1 MVGLEKLK
9 SEFWDGKYKID
20 CKDEKDKS
28 KKETKQFYFDKDG
41 IGIAIKRALRDFT
54 DRTERLKTEY
64 KGQPF
69 GVDEKYNALCESSVP
84 GKKSFVERFMDY
96 FFPVPKSDN
105 QYMDETSFDQWHKEM
120 CEEFLAVIEPKYQGG
135 LKYGKAQKIVNMTFK
150 NTYCLQHN
158 GIKEDKFEKYFE
170 HCHMPLDSITLEW
183 FKRTQTWLK
192 DYCKE
197 DPSNGSCDFLCKYL
211 PESWSKME
219 DIDIVDD
226 KKKLVRYGYIT
237 IHNKIREYL
246 DDFTDKNPATKYL
259 IKACDAEI
267 KKENL
272 TALKAEFF
280 VWKYMQLELA
290 AEGVYNQFL
299 SFEDLDNT
307 ERQTKKAEYRNKT
320 INEKI
325 ADLQKKLK
333 NIEIYKVQE

>member
-1 MVGLEKLK
+1 MVDLEKLK

-120 CEEFLAVIEPKYQGG
+120 CEEFLAVIEPKYQDG

-150 NTYCLQHN
+150 NAYCLQHN

-170 HCHMPLDSITLEW
+170 HCHMPLDSIILEW
-183 FKRTQTWLK
+183 VKRTQAWLCSK
-192 DYCKE
+192 DAENNDCKKKKAE
-197 DPSNGSCDFLCKYL
+197 TLCSTRI
-211 PESWSKME
+211 PSWSKMNYE
-219 DIDIVDD
+219 ECPGFLTSDG
-226 KKKLVRYGYIT
+226 KPYYGYKDIQNA
-237 IHNKIREYL
+237 IFEYFNKYVE
-246 DDFTDKNPATKYL
+246 KNTATKH
-259 IKACDAEI
+259 
-267 KKENL
+267 
-272 TALKAEFF
+272 LKGCTPLQAEFF

-307 ERQTKKAEYRNKT
+307 EIKTKKAEYRNKT

>member
-1 MVGLEKLK
+1 MVDLEKLK
-9 SEFWDGKYKID
+9 SEFWDGKYEID

-41 IGIAIKRALRDFT
+41 ICIAIKRALRDFT

-120 CEEFLAVIEPKYQGG
+120 CEEFLAVIEPKYQDG

-150 NTYCLQHN
+150 NAYCLQHN

-170 HCHMPLDSITLEW
+170 HCHMPLDSIILEW
-183 FKRTQTWLK
+183 VKRTQAWLCSK
-192 DYCKE
+192 DAENNDCKKKKAE
-197 DPSNGSCDFLCKYL
+197 TLCSTRI
-211 PESWSKME
+211 PSWSKMNYE
-219 DIDIVDD
+219 ECPGFLTSDG
-226 KKKLVRYGYIT
+226 KPYYGYKDIQNA
-237 IHNKIREYL
+237 IFEYFNKYVE
-246 DDFTDKNPATKYL
+246 KNTATKH
-259 IKACDAEI
+259 
-267 KKENL
+267 
-272 TALKAEFF
+272 LKGCTPLQAEFF

-307 ERQTKKAEYRNKT
+307 EIKTKKAEYRNKT

>member
-1 MVGLEKLK
+1 MVDLEKLK

-120 CEEFLAVIEPKYQGG
+120 CEEFLAVIEPKYQDG

-150 NTYCLQHN
+150 NAYCLQHN

-170 HCHMPLDSITLEW
+170 HCHMPLDSIILEW
-183 FKRTQTWLK
+183 VKRTQAWLCSK
-192 DYCKE
+192 DAENNDCKKKKAE
-197 DPSNGSCDFLCKYL
+197 TLCSTRI
-211 PESWSKME
+211 PSWSKMNYE
-219 DIDIVDD
+219 ECPGFLTSDG
-226 KKKLVRYGYIT
+226 KPYYGYKDIQNA
-237 IHNKIREYL
+237 IFEYFNKYVE
-246 DDFTDKNPATKYL
+246 KNTATKH
-259 IKACDAEI
+259 
-267 KKENL
+267 
-272 TALKAEFF
+272 LKGCTPLQAEFF
-280 VWKYMQLELA
+280 VWKYMQLKLA

-307 ERQTKKAEYRNKT
+307 EIKTKKAEYRNKT

>member
-1 MVGLEKLK
+1 MVDLEKLK

-84 GKKSFVERFMDY
+84 GKKSFVDRFMDY

-120 CEEFLAVIEPKYQGG
+120 CEEFLAVIEPKYQDG

-150 NTYCLQHN
+150 NAYCLQHN

-170 HCHMPLDSITLEW
+170 HCHMPLDSIILEW
-183 FKRTQTWLK
+183 VKRTQAWLCSK
-192 DYCKE
+192 DAENNDCKKKKAE
-197 DPSNGSCDFLCKYL
+197 TLCSTRI
-211 PESWSKME
+211 PSWSKMNYE
-219 DIDIVDD
+219 ECPGFLTSDG
-226 KKKLVRYGYIT
+226 KPYYGYKDIQNA
-237 IHNKIREYL
+237 IFEYFNKYVE
-246 DDFTDKNPATKYL
+246 KNTATKH
-259 IKACDAEI
+259 
-267 KKENL
+267 
-272 TALKAEFF
+272 LKGCTPLQAEFF

-307 ERQTKKAEYRNKT
+307 EIKTKKAEYRNKT

>member
-1 MVGLEKLK
+1 MVDLEKLK

-28 KKETKQFYFDKDG
+28 KRETKQFYFDKDG

-120 CEEFLAVIEPKYQGG
+120 CEEFLAVIEPKYQDG

-150 NTYCLQHN
+150 NAYCLQHN

-170 HCHMPLDSITLEW
+170 HCHMPLDSIILEW
-183 FKRTQTWLK
+183 VKRTQAWLCSK
-192 DYCKE
+192 DAENNDCKKKKAE
-197 DPSNGSCDFLCKYL
+197 TLCSTRI
-211 PESWSKME
+211 PSWSKMNYE
-219 DIDIVDD
+219 ECPGFLTSDG
-226 KKKLVRYGYIT
+226 KPYYGYKDIQNA
-237 IHNKIREYL
+237 IFEYFNKYVE
-246 DDFTDKNPATKYL
+246 KNTATKH
-259 IKACDAEI
+259 
-267 KKENL
+267 
-272 TALKAEFF
+272 LKGCTPLQAEFF

-307 ERQTKKAEYRNKT
+307 EIKTKKAEYRNKT

>member
-1 MVGLEKLK
+1 MVDLEKLK
-9 SEFWDGKYKID
+9 SEFWDGKFD

-105 QYMDETSFDQWHKEM
+105 QYMNETSFDQWHKEM
-120 CEEFLAVIEPKYQGG
+120 CEEFLAVIGPKYQSG

-150 NTYCLQHN
+150 NAYCLQHN

-170 HCHMPLDSITLEW
+170 HCHMPLDSIILEW
-183 FKRTQTWLK
+183 VKRTQAWLCSK
-192 DYCKE
+192 DAENNDCKKKKAE
-197 DPSNGSCDFLCKYL
+197 TLCSTRI
-211 PESWSKME
+211 PSWSKMNYE
-219 DIDIVDD
+219 ECPGFLTSDG
-226 KKKLVRYGYIT
+226 KPYYGYKDIQNA
-237 IHNKIREYL
+237 IFEYFNKYVE
-246 DDFTDKNPATKYL
+246 KNTATKH
-259 IKACDAEI
+259 
-267 KKENL
+267 
-272 TALKAEFF
+272 LKGCTPLQAEFF

-307 ERQTKKAEYRNKT
+307 KIKTKKAEYRNKT

>member
-1 MVGLEKLK
+1 MVALEKLK

-120 CEEFLAVIEPKYQGG
+120 CEEFLAVIGPKYQSG

-150 NTYCLQHN
+150 NAYCLQHN

-170 HCHMPLDSITLEW
+170 HCHMPLDSIILEW
-183 FKRTQTWLK
+183 VKRTQAWLCSK
-192 DYCKE
+192 DAENNDCKKKKAE
-197 DPSNGSCDFLCKYL
+197 TLCSTRI
-211 PESWSKME
+211 PSWSKMNYE
-219 DIDIVDD
+219 ECPGFLTSDG
-226 KKKLVRYGYIT
+226 KPYYGYKDIQNA
-237 IHNKIREYL
+237 IFEYFNKYVE
-246 DDFTDKNPATKYL
+246 KNTATKH
-259 IKACDAEI
+259 
-267 KKENL
+267 
-272 TALKAEFF
+272 LKGCTPLQAEFF

-299 SFEDLDNT
+299 SFEDLDST
-307 ERQTKKAEYRNKT
+307 EGKKKKEEYRNKT

-325 ADLQKKLK
+325 ADLQKKLE

>member
-1 MVGLEKLK
+1 MVDLEKLK

-105 QYMDETSFDQWHKEM
+105 QYMDETSFDDWHKEM
-120 CEEFLAVIEPKYQGG
+120 CEEFLAVIEPKYQDG

-150 NTYCLQHN
+150 NAYCLQHN

-170 HCHMPLDSITLEW
+170 HCHMPLDSIILEW
-183 FKRTQTWLK
+183 VKRTQAWLCSK
-192 DYCKE
+192 DAENNDCKKKKAE
-197 DPSNGSCDFLCKYL
+197 TLCSTRI
-211 PESWSKME
+211 PSWSKMNYE
-219 DIDIVDD
+219 ECPGFLTSDG
-226 KKKLVRYGYIT
+226 KPYYGYKDIQNA
-237 IHNKIREYL
+237 IFEYFNKYVE
-246 DDFTDKNPATKYL
+246 KNTATKH
-259 IKACDAEI
+259 
-267 KKENL
+267 
-272 TALKAEFF
+272 LKGCTPLQAEFF

-299 SFEDLDNT
+299 SFESMDSKEEKD
-307 ERQTKKAEYRNKT
+307 KKEEYRNET
-320 INEKI
+320 INKKL
-325 ADLQKKLK
+325 ADLKDKLK
-333 NIEIYKVQE
+333 DIEKYKVQE

>member
-1 MVGLEKLK
+1 MVDLEKLK
-9 SEFWDGKYKID
+9 SEFWDGKFD

-150 NTYCLQHN
+150 NAYCLQHN

-170 HCHMPLDSITLEW
+170 HCHMPLDSIILEW
-183 FKRTQTWLK
+183 VKRTQAWLCSK
-192 DYCKE
+192 DAENNDCKKKKAE
-197 DPSNGSCDFLCKYL
+197 TLCSTRI
-211 PESWSKME
+211 PSWSKMNYE
-219 DIDIVDD
+219 ECPGFLTSDG
-226 KKKLVRYGYIT
+226 KPYYGYKDIQNA
-237 IHNKIREYL
+237 IFEYFNKYVE
-246 DDFTDKNPATKYL
+246 KNTATKH
-259 IKACDAEI
+259 
-267 KKENL
+267 
-272 TALKAEFF
+272 LKGCTPLQAEFF
-280 VWKYMQLELA
+280 VWKYLQLELA

-307 ERQTKKAEYRNKT
+307 EIKTKKAEYRNKT

>member
-1 MVGLEKLK
+1 MVDLEKLK
-9 SEFWDGKYKID
+9 SEFWNGKYKID

-41 IGIAIKRALRDFT
+41 IGIAIKRALGDFT

-120 CEEFLAVIEPKYQGG
+120 CEEFLAVIEPKYQDG

-150 NTYCLQHN
+150 NAYCLQHN

-170 HCHMPLDSITLEW
+170 HCHMPLDSIILEW
-183 FKRTQTWLK
+183 VKRTQAWLCSK
-192 DYCKE
+192 DAENNDCKKKKAE
-197 DPSNGSCDFLCKYL
+197 TLCSTRI
-211 PESWSKME
+211 PSWSKMNYE
-219 DIDIVDD
+219 ECPGFLTSDG
-226 KKKLVRYGYIT
+226 KPYYGYKDIQNA
-237 IHNKIREYL
+237 IFEYFNKYVE
-246 DDFTDKNPATKYL
+246 KNTATKH
-259 IKACDAEI
+259 
-267 KKENL
+267 
-272 TALKAEFF
+272 LKGCTPLQAEFF

-307 ERQTKKAEYRNKT
+307 ERQTKKEEYRNKT